1 MRMRMRMRMNNDAAG
16 VETVER
22 LEGNSANYGRRQR
35 YVWSDE
41 FVGFSSWVTWV
52 GKKSWV

>member
-1 MRMRMRMRMNNDAAG
+1 MKIQNFRMRMNDAAE

-35 YVWSDE
+35 ICME
-41 FVGFSSWVTWV
+41 
-52 GKKSWV
+52 